1 MGKGGKE
8 GLRGA
13 GWAQNSDESDAK
25 PNATQLVGKQTRVL
39 DALQLLRPD

>member
-13 GWAQNSDESDAK
+13 GWAQKDESDAK
-25 PNATQLVGKQTRVL
+25 SDATQLVSKQAQML
-39 DALQLLRPD
+39 NALQLLRPD